1 MADAYNIVL
10 RLGDIGHL
18 FTKPD
23 ISPLSDDYQEY
34 SYTSGLEFIA
44 DELYANSSYS
54 RVEATIVLPVE
65 AVEPGLET
73 RVREGVKRYCRGR
86 LKYFEHDIRA
96 TRWRGGRALLV
107 AFVALFLFI
116 GASRL
121 VHSESSLLLQIIS
134 EGLAVAGWVALWF
147 PLETLTFK
155 IWEHRLDRR
164 VYALLTEME
173 ITISPVE

>member
-23 ISPLSDDYQEY
+23 ISPLSGDYQEY

-54 RVEATIVLPVE
+54 QVRVRIVLPVDG
-65 AVEPGLET
+65 VEPGLKR
-73 RVREGVKRYCRGR
+73 RVREGVNRYCRGR

-96 TRWRGGRALLV
+96 TRWRGARALLV
-107 AFVALFLFI
+107 ALVALFLFI
-116 GASRL
+116 GASR
-121 VHSESSLLLQIIS
+121 VVYSETSLLLQIIS

-164 VYALLTEME
+164 VYALLSEME
-173 ITISPVE
+173 ITISTIE